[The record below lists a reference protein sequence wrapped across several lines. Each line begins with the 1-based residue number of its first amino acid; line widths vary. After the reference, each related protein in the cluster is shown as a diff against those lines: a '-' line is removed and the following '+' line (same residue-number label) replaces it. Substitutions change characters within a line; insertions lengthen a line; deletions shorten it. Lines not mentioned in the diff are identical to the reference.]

1 MKKLKDF
8 SNDIKFIENIRSAFT
23 NLKDDVSLELNTSR
37 QAVKELKELHV
48 DNNNYLSKL
57 IQNSKK
63 SSGIIYGERGTGK
76 THLFLLANE
85 EINSKVS
92 EHRVMSIYINLKEIS
107 FPTEVDK
114 ELFNRIFSIHIYE
127 QIYSQLI
134 RLLKD
139 KDASNLLEQIKLL
152 FSKEEKEF
160 IKSIKKCILKLID
173 FKNVCFLGNKEFQN
187 LDKGII
193 SKENSMKYLE
203 EICEKLNAGIED
215 KKISVS
221 YEELE
226 KYSNESSDKLSKQS
240 SYISYLNVNEVKRN
254 LVELSNILKLNS
266 ITFYIDEWEKLYN
279 ISVLQ
284 EYTASYIDK
293 INGNPIYFWI
303 AFVPWRGSLYNL
315 VAGADLP
322 HNINLDTSLIFEE
335 SVKEKLNCLEYF
347 KEFVNKRIGK
357 YLKDYNI
364 DYLALFLDDK
374 VFEQL
379 VIASMGNSREFGL
392 MLVDAIDNWIID
404 SKKEIATFNTPK
416 AIGKNIIKKSI
427 ISNGNTKKGNI
438 EKYENSLKLLR
449 DIEKFC
455 FEKESSHFAIII
467 NKDTIEMLNRDEFSE
482 LFYQRLIHLRKKDI
496 AEKDGQSEV
505 RLNIYAVDYSSTYNL
520 HKNKKKFSFFL
531 NGDEIHNKARRYVYK
546 PSDILQNIDIQE
558 GDSFQCKH
566 CKTVINIKKAKM
578 AWEKNTCP
586 NCWERLYNDN

>member
-1 MKKLKDF
+1 MKKLRDY
-8 SNDIKFIENIRSAFT
+8 SNNKNFIENIRTAFT
-23 NLKDDVSLELNTSR
+23 TLKDDVSLELNTSR
-37 QAVKELKELHV
+37 QAIKELKELHV

-85 EINSKVS
+85 EINSKIS
-92 EHRVMSIYINLKEIS
+92 EHKVLSIYLNLKEIS
-107 FPTEVDK
+107 FPKETDT
-114 ELFNRIFSIHIYE
+114 ELFNRIYSIHIYE

-134 RLLKD
+134 RLLRD
-139 KDASNLLEQIKLL
+139 KEASNLLEQIKLI

-160 IKSIKKCILKLID
+160 IKRIRRCLLKLID
-173 FKNVCFLGNKEFQN
+173 FKNVCFWGNKEFQN
-187 LDKGII
+187 IDTGII
-193 SKENSMKYLE
+193 SKESSSKYLE
-203 EICEKLNAGIED
+203 EICEILNARID
-215 KKISVS
+215 NKKLSIS

-226 KYSNESSDKLSKQS
+226 KYSKESSDKLSKQS
-240 SYISYLNVNEVKRN
+240 SFISYLNVNEVKKN
-254 LVELSNILKLNS
+254 LVELSNILELNS

-279 ISVLQ
+279 ISKLQ
-284 EYTASYIDK
+284 EYSASYIDK
-293 INGNPIYFWI
+293 LNGNPIYFWI
-303 AFVPWRGSLYNL
+303 AYVPWRGSLYNL

-335 SVKEKLNCLEYF
+335 SIKDKQKCLVYF
-347 KEFVNKRIGK
+347 KEFINKRIGK
-357 YLKDYNI
+357 YIVDYNL
-364 DYLALFLDDK
+364 DYSSLFVSDK

-379 VIASMGNSREFGL
+379 VISSMGNSREFGL
-392 MLVDAIDNWIID
+392 MLVESIDNWIID
-404 SKKEIATFNTPK
+404 TQKEIVTHNSPK
-416 AIGKNIIKKSI
+416 AIGLNIVKKSI
-427 ISNGNTKKGNI
+427 ITNGNTKKRNI

-482 LFYQRLIHLRKKDI
+482 LFYQRLIHLRKRDV
-496 AEKDGQSEV
+496 AEKDGQTEI
-505 RLNIYAVDYSSTYNL
+505 RLNIYSVDYSSTYNF

-531 NGDEIHNKARRYVYK
+531 NGNEIHNKARRYVYT
-546 PSDILQNIDIQE
+546 PSNILQNIDIME
-558 GDSFQCKH
+558 GESFKCKN

-586 NCWERLYNDN
+586 NCWEKLYND